1 VVREVLREFFAATAA
16 TAGTLTGLLFVALSV
31 ERGGA
36 KAGGNAVIREVRTAA
51 ALLAFTNAL
60 SVSLFGLVP
69 NTNVGYPSAALGVI
83 GFFFV
88 AAGVRSILTS
98 GSTRRQKRR
107 QIGLIRVL
115 VVIFGTELVCGIIL
129 ILNEKASSA
138 ADVIGYALVA
148 SLLLG
153 VGRAW
158 ELVGD
163 RDTGIAASLAVLAGR
178 APMRY
183 DVDDVAD
190 RSGPEPDG
198 PAAAGHDRPAGD

>member
-1 VVREVLREFFAATAA
+1 VVSEVLREFFAATAA

-31 ERGGA
+31 DRGGA
-36 KAGGNAVIREVRTAA
+36 RAGSNAVIHEVRTAA

-69 NTNVGYPSAALGVI
+69 STNVGYPSAAFGVV
-83 GFFFV
+83 GLLFV

-98 GSTRRQKRR
+98 GSTRRQKIR

-115 VVIFGTELVCGIIL
+115 IVIFATELIAGILL
-129 ILNEKASSA
+129 ILNEKTSSA
-138 ADVIGYALVA
+138 ADVIGYVLVA

-158 ELVGD
+158 ELVGN
-163 RDTGIAASLAVLAGR
+163 RDTGIATSLAVLAGR
-178 APMRY
+178 TPQRY
-183 DVDDVAD
+183 DVDDAD
-190 RSGPEPDG
+190 DQAG
-198 PAAAGHDRPAGD
+198 AAGAGEHETPAG